1 MRARSLAALVVAV
14 AVTVTL
20 AACGATDSTAPS
32 TPAAASHQTIVAPDA
47 ANHSLLGGLLGT
59 TTTTNIT
66 PLLRNTPLSAP
77 ITVTKNIGILGGT
90 IAIPQAGLAIVIPP
104 LAVTSTK
111 TISVTALAGSKLA
124 YEFAPHGLKF
134 ALPLVATQN
143 LSNTHGGAG
152 GLLSALTLKLGYFPD
167 ANNVTSVTELLNVQL
182 DLLHLTAVST
192 IWHFSGYIYA
202 SGRDG
207 SDSF

>member
-14 AVTVTL
+14 AVTVSL
-20 AACGATDSTAPS
+20 AACGATDSTAPTS
-32 TPAAASHQTIVAPDA
+32 ATSAHQTITAPDA
-47 ANHSLLGGLLGT
+47 ANPSLLGGLLGT

-66 PLLRNTPLSAP
+66 PLIRDVPLSAP

-90 IAIPQAGLAIVIPP
+90 IAIPQAGLAIVVPP

-111 TISVTALAGSKLA
+111 TISVTALAGNKLA

-143 LSNTHGGAG
+143 ITNTHGGAG

-167 ANNVTSVTELLNVQL
+167 DKNVTSVTELLNVQV

-202 SGRDG
+202 GGRDG
-207 SDSF
+207 QDSF